1 MRAFRRRLVSPPTQD
16 SPSQSLEMEPG
27 ESRDT
32 KRPGSSKVDLLAL
45 VAVLAAIVLLAAL
58 HSSAD
63 QIVALMSAAGV
74 LYTAWR
80 TSR

>member
-1 MRAFRRRLVSPPTQD
+1 MRAFRRRPVSPPTQD
-16 SPSQSLEMEPG
+16 SSSQSSEKEPG
-27 ESRDT
+27 ASRDT
-32 KRPGSSKVDLLAL
+32 KRPGSSNVDLPAL
-45 VAVLAAIVLLAAL
+45 VAVLSAIVLLAAL

-80 TSR
+80 ASR